1 MEQYL
6 SRLELIRER
15 LMYMGYWDK
24 IENNWNMIMTAVMAA
39 AVVFAI
45 LNCFWGY
52 QMMRLWM
59 SIIAL
64 VIGGIVGGIFALK
77 TFDDKNMIF
86 IVAVGCGMVVA
97 MLANLVYRL
106 GLVILCGGVVFLTF
120 EILFPMASMAV
131 HMGFVALGIVA
142 GIAAFTYEDLL
153 VTWVTGICGGL
164 GVAKVVCMFLK
175 VENPVIAI
183 VAGAAI
189 AALGIRFQY
198 RNMKKDPDVEKRQ
211 KKLREKRG
219 E

>member
-6 SRLELIRER
+6 NLIQRFR
-15 LMYMGYWDK
+15 DKLLYMGYWDV
-24 IENNWNMIMTAVMAA
+24 IERNWTTIMTAVMAA
-39 AVVFAI
+39 VVVFAV

-59 SIIAL
+59 SLIAL
-64 VIGGIVGGIFALK
+64 AVGALAGGIFALRFFSERN
-77 TFDDKNMIF
+77 TIF
-86 IVAVGCGMVVA
+86 IIAVVCGMAVA

-106 GLVILCGGVVFLTF
+106 GLIILCGGVVFLTF
-120 EILFPMASMAV
+120 ELLFPVASLGV

-142 GIAAFTYEDLL
+142 GIGAFEFEDVV

-164 GVAKVVCMFLK
+164 ATARIICMFLK
-175 VENPVIAI
+175 MENPFIAI
-183 VAGAAI
+183 VIGAVI

-198 RNMKKDPDVEKRQ
+198 AKLRKDPDVEKRQ
-211 KKLREKRG
+211 KKLRQKRG

>member
-6 SRLELIRER
+6 SKLDIFRER

-24 IENNWNMIMTAVMAA
+24 IESNWHMIMTAVMAA

-64 VIGGIVGGIFALK
+64 VIGGIAGGIFALK
-77 TFDDKNMIF
+77 TFRDKNMIF
-86 IVAVGCGMVVA
+86 IIAVGCGMVVA

-106 GLVILCGGVVFLTF
+106 GLVILCGGLVFLVF
-120 EILFPMASMAV
+120 ELLFPMASMAV
-131 HMGFVALGIVA
+131 QMGFVALGIVA
-142 GIAAFTYEDLL
+142 GIAAFSYEDLM
-153 VTWVTGICGGL
+153 VTWVTGIGGGL
-164 GVAKVVCMFLK
+164 GAAKVICMLLK
-175 VENPVIAI
+175 VENPFAAV
-183 VAGAAI
+183 VAGAVI
-189 AALGIRFQY
+189 AALGISFQY
-198 RNMKKDPDVEKRQ
+198 GNMKKDPDVEKRQ

>member
-77 TFDDKNMIF
+77 TFDDKNMIV